1 MKAESKEIE
10 EKIYF
15 DNFVVAKE
23 SDTFYG
29 VYQKFSKYWLGYNK
43 NNLITSGATKESA
56 CKKAKLLQIGY
67 DIGLSDARER
77 F

>member
-1 MKAESKEIE
+1 MKTESKEIE

-29 VYQKFSKYWLGYNK
+29 VYQKFSKYW
-43 NNLITSGATKESA
+43 
-56 CKKAKLLQIGY
+56 
-67 DIGLSDARER
+67 
-77 F
+77 